1 MYSGYS
7 VLYLSSM
14 NIPILKK
21 HLISLGVLFSLL
33 FFISCDRDP
42 DADVADINLSLDF
55 FRTDS
60 LMLAASEALVKGGEK
75 DYMKVYASFLLPE
88 KDFFYQWI
96 GIDEMLQG
104 RQISSAMADT
114 LIAQNICPLLADP
127 HIYHLLDTVRQVFP
141 YDYAFSP
148 KISPPLKR
156 LIKYI
161 PEVEIPAFRTHVN
174 GYISE
179 GDLRTADQMVF
190 LGKYFSFGLHY
201 FLGPDLK
208 YYPVNIPKY
217 QKKRFS
223 SEYLDVM
230 MVHEIA
236 EGMVEPVDLSTQPTL
251 LDQMIR
257 EGIKQYF
264 IHQLLPH
271 TPDSLLLFYSSEQMK
286 WANYYEARIYKE
298 LSANMYSTDFLVQ
311 RDFLTDKPYTTT
323 LSLESA
329 PRLGEFLGWK
339 IVDSY
344 MTKNPQETLSD
355 LIERKDYDAIFKGA
369 RYKPLTFE

>member
-1 MYSGYS
+1 
-7 VLYLSSM
+7 M
-14 NIPILKK
+14 NILILKK
-21 HLISLGVLFSLL
+21 PLITLGLLFSLV
-33 FFISCDRDP
+33 FFISCESDP
-42 DADVADINLSLDF
+42 NADIADVELPLDF

-60 LMLAASEALVKGGEK
+60 LMLAASDALVNGGEK
-75 DYMKVYASFLLPE
+75 DYMKVYTSFLLPE
-88 KDFFYQWI
+88 KEFFYQWI
-96 GIDEMLQG
+96 GIDEMLRG
-104 RQISSAMADT
+104 KPISSEMADT
-114 LIAQNICPLLADP
+114 LIAQNIGPLLADP
-127 HIYHLLDTVRQVFP
+127 NIYHLLDTVRQVFP
-141 YDYAFSP
+141 YDYDFFK

-156 LIKYI
+156 LVKYI

-174 GYISE
+174 GYIPE

-201 FLGPDLK
+201 FLGPNLK

-230 MVHEIA
+230 MIHEIA
-236 EGMVEPVDLSTQPTL
+236 EGMVDPVDLSGQPTL

-271 TPDSLLLFYSSEQMK
+271 TPDSLLLLYSEAQMK

-298 LSANMYSTDFLVQ
+298 LSASMYSTDFMVQ

-339 IVDSY
+339 IVDAY
-344 MTKNPQETLSD
+344 MSKNPQETLGD
-355 LIERKDYDAIFKGA
+355 LIERKDYDAIFKA
-369 RYKPLTFE
+369 SRYKPLSFE